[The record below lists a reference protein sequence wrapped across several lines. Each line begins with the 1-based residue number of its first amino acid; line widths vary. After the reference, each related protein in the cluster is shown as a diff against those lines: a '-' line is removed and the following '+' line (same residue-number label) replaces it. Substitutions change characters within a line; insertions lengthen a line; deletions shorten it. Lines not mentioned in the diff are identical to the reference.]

1 MITNDFDS
9 CDDDE
14 LKARLSIFDGKI
26 DVPIK
31 FVDGEDLSIN
41 YR

>member
-1 MITNDFDS
+1 MIINDFDS

-26 DVPIK
+26 DVSIK
-31 FVDGEDLSIN
+31 FVDGEDLSTN
-41 YR
+41 NR